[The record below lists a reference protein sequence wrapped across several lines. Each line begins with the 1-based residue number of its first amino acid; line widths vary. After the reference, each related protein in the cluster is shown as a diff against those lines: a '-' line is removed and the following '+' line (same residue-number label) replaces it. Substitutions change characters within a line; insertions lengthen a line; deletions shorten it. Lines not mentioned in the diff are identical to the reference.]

1 MTMQVPECLD
11 YEGDWYALCSL
22 PLEPYLDRLSER
34 PGFYATPT
42 CLDRMYVG
50 HWRIEDNCLFLIGL
64 ASHDREGNAIT
75 LQHLFPGTEPP
86 IWATWFSGLLRCP
99 MGKRIK
105 TILIGFESVYEADLL
120 FTINEG
126 RLIGVER
133 RVNVFPARIRE
144 EEMDIPAFLR
154 RYPDQGPS

>member
-1 MTMQVPECLD
+1 MTMQVPECLE

-22 PLEPYLDRLSER
+22 PLEPYLASLSER

-50 HWRIEDNCLFLIGL
+50 HWSIEDNRLFLIGL
-64 ASHDREGNAIT
+64 VAHDREGNAIT

-86 IWATWFSGLLRCP
+86 IWATWFSGQLRCP
-99 MGKRIK
+99 MGKCLK

-120 FTINEG
+120 FSINEG
-126 RLIGVER
+126 RVVGMDRCI
-133 RVNVFPARIRE
+133 NAAPAKMRE

-154 RYPDQGPS
+154 RNPDQGPS

>member
-1 MTMQVPECLD
+1 MTMQVPECLE

-22 PLEPYLDRLSER
+22 PLEPYLASLSER

-50 HWRIEDNCLFLIGL
+50 HWCIKEERLFLIGL
-64 ASHDREGNAIT
+64 VAHDREGNAIT
-75 LQHLFPGTEPP
+75 LQYLFPDTEPP
-86 IWATWFSGLLRCP
+86 IWADWFSGVLRCP
-99 MGKRIK
+99 MGKRLK

-120 FTINEG
+120 FSINEG
-126 RLIGVER
+126 RLMGVEKR
-133 RVNVFPARIRE
+133 INVAPVKTQE

>member
-1 MTMQVPECLD
+1 MTMQVPECLE

-22 PLEPYLDRLSER
+22 PLEPYLASLSER

-50 HWRIEDNCLFLIGL
+50 HWCIKEERLFLIGL
-64 ASHDREGNAIT
+64 VAHDREGNAIT
-75 LQHLFPGTEPP
+75 LQYLFPDTEPP
-86 IWATWFSGLLRCP
+86 IWADWFSGVLRCP
-99 MGKRIK
+99 MGKRLK

-120 FTINEG
+120 FSINEG
-126 RLIGVER
+126 WLIGVEKQ
-133 RVNVFPARIRE
+133 VHVAPAKMQE
-144 EEMDIPAFLR
+144 EEMDIPVFLR

>member
-1 MTMQVPECLD
+1 MTMQVPERLE

-22 PLEPYLDRLSER
+22 PLETYLDSLSER
-34 PGFYATPT
+34 PDFYATPT

-50 HWRIEDNCLFLIGL
+50 HWRIEDNRLFLIGL
-64 ASHDREGNAIT
+64 VAHDREGNVIT
-75 LQHLFPGTEPP
+75 LQHLFPDVALP
-86 IWATWFSGLLRCP
+86 ICATWFSGVLRCP
-99 MGKRIK
+99 MGKRLK

-120 FTINEG
+120 FSIKDG
-126 RLIGVER
+126 RVIGVEKQI
-133 RVNVFPARIRE
+133 NVAPAKMQE

>member
-1 MTMQVPECLD
+1 MTMQVPECLE
-11 YEGDWYALCSL
+11 YEGDWYSLCSL
-22 PLEPYLDRLSER
+22 PLETYLDSLSDP

-50 HWRIEDNCLFLIGL
+50 HWRIEEQRLFLIGL
-64 ASHDREGNAIT
+64 VAHDREGNAIT

-86 IWATWFSGLLRCP
+86 ICATWFSGLLRCP
-99 MGKRIK
+99 MGKRLK

-120 FTINEG
+120 LSIKEG
-126 RLIGVER
+126 RVIGVEKR
-133 RVNVFPARIRE
+133 INVAPAKRQE
-144 EEMDIPAFLR
+144 EDMDIPEFLR